1 MQMEFGFFGFL
12 VLAFD
17 IYAILKIVESRAST
31 FKKLVWILVILF
43 LPVLGLIIW
52 WLAGPKGR

>member
-1 MQMEFGFFGFL
+1 MEFGFFGFL